1 MISLYYERRHNV
13 VMTRV
18 TGVLSSEDLDAH
30 DLSVLL
36 FLAGLMA
43 GEKPVRGLYDF
54 SAVEALAV
62 PISRITQRGQRPAII
77 EGQRVVVAPP
87 GAAGAEW
94 AALLAEQRRAAGLS
108 QPIIVATL
116 EEAYQVLGLNNP
128 QFDRADPA
136 L

>member
-13 VMTRV
+13 VMTKV
-18 TGVLSSEDLDAH
+18 TGVLSSDDLDAH

-54 SAVEALAV
+54 SGVVALAV
-62 PISRITQRGQRPAII
+62 PASRINQRGQRPAII

-94 AALLAEQRRAAGLS
+94 VARLAEQRRSAGLRLATV
-108 QPIIVATL
+108 VATL
-116 EEAYQVLGLNNP
+116 EEAYRVLGLDNP
-128 QFDRADPA
+128 QFERADPA